1 MRLWKG
7 RTSELGIDDRWLG
20 DLVDQVREEV
30 QVYEIDAVTMGEAP
44 AAVLGSWLSPDLVRR
59 FEVGSAAG
67 FSSRQEGFEGRH
79 NSGIGL
85 I

>member
-7 RTSELGIDDRWLG
+7 WTAELGIDEGWLG

-30 QVYEIDAVTMGEAP
+30 QVYEVDAVTMGDAP

-59 FEVGSAAG
+59 FEVGFAAG
-67 FSSRQEGFEGRH
+67 LSSRHEGFEAPAQQPEL
-79 NSGIGL
+79 S
-85 I
+85 